1 MLSRGE
7 LRGRVL
13 RFLNKTPSLPGYYSE
28 EKVNDAIQEALNYI
42 AVEMFLAGEGW
53 NTKYI
58 YFDTIG
64 GQTSV
69 DIPGN
74 VALIREVRYRV
85 ADVYAAIPYDDQE
98 GGFSYIGTGVQ
109 QAFGYR
115 YRILGRQIVFDPPL
129 SEGGYRYLQIE
140 AVYYPPVL
148 LDDNE
153 IIDPQFDAACCEYL
167 KYKVSSILASSIEKE
182 FIAWAKEEAMWEEKM
197 KAVITRRTLAS
208 VPIREP
214 WP

>member
-13 RFLNKTPSLPGYYSE
+13 RFLNKTPDLPGYYDE
-28 EKVNDAIQEALNYI
+28 KKVNDAVQEALNFI

-53 NTKYI
+53 LQKYL
-58 YFDTIG
+58 YFDTSG

-74 VALIREVRYRV
+74 VAMIREVRYRI
-85 ADVYAAIPYDDQE
+85 ADVYYSLPYDDQE

-109 QAFGYR
+109 QAFGYK
-115 YRILGRQIVFDPPL
+115 YRILGRQLVFDPPL
-129 SEGGYRYLQIE
+129 SEGGERYLQIE
-140 AVYYPPVL
+140 ADYYPTVL

-153 IIDPQFDAACCEYL
+153 IIDPQFDASCCEYL
-167 KYKVSSILASSIEKE
+167 KYKVASILSASVERE
-182 FIAWAKEEAMWEEKM
+182 FIAWAKIEQEWYDKM
-197 KAVITRRTLAS
+197 QAVVTRRTLSS
-208 VPIREP
+208 VPIREFL
-214 WP
+214 

>member
-13 RFLNKTPSLPGYYSE
+13 RFLNKSPDLPGYYDTN
-28 EKVNDAIQEALNYI
+28 KVNDAIQEALNYI
-42 AVEMFLAGEGW
+42 SVEMFLAGEGW
-53 NTKYI
+53 LQKYL
-58 YFDTIG
+58 YFDTTA

-85 ADVYAAIPYDDQE
+85 SDVYYSLPYDDQE

-129 SEGGYRYLQIE
+129 SEGGERFLQIE
-140 AVYYPPVL
+140 ADYYPTVL
-148 LDDNE
+148 LDDSE
-153 IIDPQFDAACCEYL
+153 IIDPQFDAACCEFL
-167 KYKVSSILASSIEKE
+167 KYKVCSILSASIEKE
-182 FIAWAKEEAMWEEKM
+182 FIAWATIEAEWEAKM
-197 KAVITRRTLAS
+197 QAIVTRRTLSS
-208 VPIREP
+208 VPIREFL
-214 WP
+214 